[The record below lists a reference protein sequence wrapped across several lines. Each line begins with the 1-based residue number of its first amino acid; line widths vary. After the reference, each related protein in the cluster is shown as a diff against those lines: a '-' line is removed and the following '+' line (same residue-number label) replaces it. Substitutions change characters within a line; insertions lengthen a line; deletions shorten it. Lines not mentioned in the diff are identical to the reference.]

1 MTDHASSLL
10 VCIKLCPSAILWV
23 SLLPGP
29 VAGLY
34 ARDWQA
40 LATPMQLPTSVTR
53 EKSPIVYKSCPKMIS
68 LEK

>member
-53 EKSPIVYKSCPKMIS
+53 ENRQLSIKVAQK
-68 LEK
+68 